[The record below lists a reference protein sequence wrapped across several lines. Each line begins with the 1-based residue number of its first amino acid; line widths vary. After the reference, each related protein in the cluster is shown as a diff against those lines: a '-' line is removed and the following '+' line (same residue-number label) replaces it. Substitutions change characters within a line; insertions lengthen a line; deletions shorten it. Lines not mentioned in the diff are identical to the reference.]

1 MKKQLI
7 ITLTVLI
14 LAFTMVGAVSATVDP
29 DSVKY
34 VSPTGNDDNDGSE
47 LYPYLTIGKGI
58 TSVSV
63 DGTVNV
69 ADGTYYEHLTINKN
83 LNLVGQSQEN
93 TIIDGSNNGRPIT
106 INTGAT
112 VSISLFTIRNGRVT
126 GSDTYG
132 GGIYNDG
139 NLTLNNCTVKS
150 NQANPTHIYGHCYG
164 GGIFNYGNMTLK
176 GSTVEYNTATGYSVY
191 GGGINNWGTMTI
203 EDSTVQYNQAI
214 SSSDEVMGGGIYNYG
229 TLIINNSNINGN
241 RAQSSYPDDAYG
253 GGIYNRGT
261 LIMDNSNLE
270 GNIASGYDAYG
281 GGIYNYYGTMNI
293 SNSNINQNLAEASDT
308 SAYGGGI
315 YLYGGSLTLNNS
327 NINQNTVTGQ
337 DGFWAE
343 GGGIYNSGGTMT
355 VTGGSVSSNRVNGG
369 YANGGGISM
378 SYGYHNTVTINDCTI
393 QDNAIYSTSTSK
405 GGGIYYHTGS
415 GYNTATMTITDTI
428 IKGNNA
434 TNGGGIY
441 NYQSS
446 LTITGST
453 IQENNAVI
461 GAGIWNSGTTSI
473 SDSTITGNIASIQG
487 GGIHHWSGT
496 LTLTDTN
503 IIHNTAT
510 SYGGGIS
517 NDGTLN
523 IQNSAI
529 NDNTAQFGGGI
540 YNIDREVVLDNSE
553 LLRNIATSFEV
564 SGARGGAIFNHYGS
578 LTINNSKINHNTANA
593 LSTDSYGG
601 GIYTYGGT
609 LTVTNSNINHNTATA
624 VSNAY
629 GGGIYTYDS
638 MVTMN
643 FNRIVDNSPKAI
655 YHSLDSQYGTVNAEY
670 NWWGSNYD
678 AISSY
683 FGDVDLWPWLYMTFQ
698 VDPTS
703 IAQGETSTI
712 TANFNLAFDGT
723 TFTPLDPANGH
734 LPDGTLVTFK
744 TDLGEVGSQV
754 VDKPTSNGVATAT
767 LNGTQSGLATVNAIL
782 DEEELS
788 DTVQITGSEHNLLVN
803 VTGQGTV
810 TKNPDMASYPA
821 GTVVTLTAVA
831 NQGWSFSHWTGD
843 LTGST
848 NPQTITM
855 DGDRSVTAVFVA
867 DAPETGIFTRLMVQ
881 DAAIRVRNF
890 ITSRGV
896 LPNWVR
902 MEDTAGI
909 THYVTMPVFLELST
923 ASLISGANEFK
934 AMDVKTAPKAA
945 GSTII
950 NRNLYKAGYMDMA
963 LRVNNFIRNNGV
975 APNFARSSLG
985 NIRFQALVDSF
996 ARIVAFKAERGVL
1009 PNYVVINTRR
1019 VR

>member
-7 ITLTVLI
+7 MTLIVLLLAITL
-14 LAFTMVGAVSATVDP
+14 AGAVSATVDP

-34 VSPTGNDDNDGSE
+34 VSPTGSDDNDGSE

-69 ADGTYYEHLTINKN
+69 ADGVYQEQLIIDKN
-83 LNLVGQSQEN
+83 VNLVGQSQEN
-93 TIIDGSNNGRPIT
+93 TILDGANTKRPLTID
-106 INTGAT
+106 TGVT
-112 VSISLFTIRNGRVT
+112 VSISLFTIRNGRAT
-126 GSDTYG
+126 GSYAYG
-132 GGIYNDG
+132 GGILNTG
-139 NLTLNNCTVKS
+139 NLTLDKCTIKN
-150 NQANPTHIYGHCYG
+150 NQANPNTFYGSSYG
-164 GGIFNYGNMTLK
+164 GGIHNSGNLTLK
-176 GSTVEYNTATGYSVY
+176 GSTVEYNTGTGYYTY
-191 GGGINNWGTMTI
+191 GGGIHNWGTMTI
-203 EDSTVQYNQAI
+203 EDSTIQYNQAI
-214 SSSDEVMGGGIYNYG
+214 SSSDEAMGGGIYNEN
-229 TLIINNSNINGN
+229 TLTIINSNINGN

-253 GGIYNRGT
+253 GGIYNRGA
-261 LIMDNSNLE
+261 LIMDNTNLE

-281 GGIYNYYGTMNI
+281 GGIYSYYGTLEI
-293 SNSNINQNLAEASDT
+293 KNSTIHNNLAEASNT

-315 YLYGGSLTLNNS
+315 YLNSGSLTLTNS

-343 GGGIYNSGGTMT
+343 GGGIYNSGGAMT
-355 VTGGSVSSNRVNGG
+355 ITGGSVSSNRVNGG
-369 YANGGGISM
+369 SASGGGISSDGYLNMVTINGCTIHDNALYSTFTSNGGGIYNKAPM
-378 SYGYHNTVTINDCTI
+378 AIND
-393 QDNAIYSTSTSK
+393 ST
-405 GGGIYYHTGS
+405 
-415 GYNTATMTITDTI
+415 
-428 IKGNNA
+428 IKGNTA
-434 TNGGGIY
+434 KNGGGIY

-453 IQENNAVI
+453 IQENNAAI

-473 SDSTITGNIASIQG
+473 SNSTITGNIASIQG
-487 GGIHHWSGT
+487 GGIHHRSGT

-510 SYGGGIS
+510 TYGGGIS
-517 NDGTLN
+517 NEGTLY

-540 YNIDREVVLDNSE
+540 FNVDREVILDSTE
-553 LLRNIATSFEV
+553 ILRNTAADYNGN
-564 SGARGGAIFNHYGS
+564 GARGGAIYNHYGAV
-578 LTINNSKINHNTANA
+578 TIDKSKINNNTAY
-593 LSTDSYGG
+593 SYTFVYGG
-601 GIYTYGGT
+601 GIYTYSGL
-609 LTVTNSNINHNTATA
+609 LTITNSNFNHNTAAAT
-624 VSNAY
+624 SNVY

-643 FNRIVDNSPKAI
+643 FNRIVGNSHKTI

-670 NWWGSNYD
+670 NWWGSNNPNF
-678 AISSY
+678 ATLIS
-683 FGDVDLWPWLYMTFQ
+683 GVVDYTPWLYMTFQ
-698 VDPTS
+698 ADPTS
-703 IAQGETSTI
+703 IVQGETSTL
-712 TANFNLAFDGT
+712 TANFNQAFDGT
-723 TFTPLDPANGH
+723 TVTPLNPVDGH

-744 TDLGEVGSQV
+744 TDLGEVGSQE
-754 VDKPTSNGVATAT
+754 VDKPTTGGVAIAT
-767 LNGTQSGLATVNAIL
+767 LNGTQSGLATVNAML
-782 DEEELS
+782 DGEELS
-788 DTVQITGSEHNLLVN
+788 HTVQVTGSEHNLVVN
-803 VTGQGTV
+803 VTGQGIV
-810 TKNPDMASYPA
+810 NKNPDMASYPA

-831 NQGWSFSHWTGD
+831 NPGWNFSHWTGD
-843 LTGST
+843 LTGNT

-902 MEDTAGI
+902 MVDTAGT

-923 ASLISGANEFK
+923 ASLISSANEFK
-934 AMDVKTAPKAA
+934 ALDVKTAPKAV
-945 GSTII
+945 GSTIV

-963 LRVNNFIRNNGV
+963 YRVNKFIRNNGV
-975 APNFARSSLG
+975 APNFAWSSLG

-996 ARIVAFKAERGVL
+996 ARIVAFKAERKVL